1 MKSWLERYLLDSKLQ
16 KVEEPSELFSLM
28 VEAELLCPDNLHHLG
43 TMLSSAGRQDLK
55 QELEGELKTLL
66 EQLCTQQ
73 YLSYVK
79 SALNIHCLL
88 LKL

>member
-1 MKSWLERYLLDSKLQ
+1 M
-16 KVEEPSELFSLM
+16 EEPSELSSLM
-28 VEAELLCPDNLHHLG
+28 VEAELLRPDNLQHLG